1 MNFPKLKIETVITTN
16 TSLQF
21 SHHKSM
27 ELIEFSIVNKKI
39 VFHFLPLFLKSHK
52 SSIYSICVGLVKQN
66 DVICVISFQQFDFW
80 W

>member
-1 MNFPKLKIETVITTN
+1 
-16 TSLQF
+16 
-21 SHHKSM
+21 M

-52 SSIYSICVGLVKQN
+52 ASIYSICIGLVKQN
-66 DVICVISFQQFDFW
+66 GVNCVISFQQFDFW